1 MFPDRIESERLVIRS
16 WEPDDAPLLH
26 AAITA
31 SVDHLRPWMPW
42 IAFEPQT
49 VEERRD
55 LIEQWRNDA
64 ADGKDHVCGVFLA
77 ETAEAVGGTASH

>member
-1 MFPDRIESERLVIRS
+1 MIRS

-64 ADGKDHVCGVFLA
+64 ADGKDHVYGVFLA